1 MKAPYSPVVLEGQV
15 VARALAILVVV
26 ATHAS
31 SWTIGGGML
40 TLLFISGYN
49 FIMFSRGKSN
59 SQLAIYCLKYTK
71 NIVLPSVAII
81 CIYFI
86 WYQKFSVAEVLHY
99 SNWVGTTSI
108 AWMPVWYPSMIL
120 QVMALLTAIFL
131 IFRPARFIEDHSY
144 KYCVVSFIVACLLY
158 ILSDVLVE
166 AELAA
171 ADARL
176 SFSYLW
182 CFTLGWLAY
191 SIHKSENAWLLPGFI
206 ILTAVSAAFFIS
218 WQSKHEALVFVP
230 LGAVDLCCTL
240 LQQSVYHL
248 DKATVCRSSGL
259 NQKQSTQY
267 K

>member
-1 MKAPYSPVVLEGQV
+1 
-15 VARALAILVVV
+15 
-26 ATHAS
+26 
-31 SWTIGGGML
+31 
-40 TLLFISGYN
+40 
-49 FIMFSRGKSN
+49 
-59 SQLAIYCLKYTK
+59 
-71 NIVLPSVAII
+71 
-81 CIYFI
+81 
-86 WYQKFSVAEVLHY
+86 
-99 SNWVGTTSI
+99 
-108 AWMPVWYPSMIL
+108 MPVWYPSMIL

-144 KYCVVSFIVACLLY
+144 KFCVVSFIVACLLY